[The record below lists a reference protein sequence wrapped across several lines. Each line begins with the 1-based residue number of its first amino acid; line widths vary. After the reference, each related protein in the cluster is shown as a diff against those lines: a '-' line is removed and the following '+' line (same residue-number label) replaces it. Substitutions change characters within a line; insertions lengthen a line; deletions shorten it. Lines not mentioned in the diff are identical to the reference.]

1 MPWNG
6 NAAIPPIVGTVHSK
20 ARTDSDPTDLR
31 CQNNA
36 MEAFA
41 EKLRRSATSEIFVKM
56 SGDERILGRIVAEE
70 AAGGLRAPD

>member
-1 MPWNG
+1 
-6 NAAIPPIVGTVHSK
+6 
-20 ARTDSDPTDLR
+20 
-31 CQNNA
+31 